1 MSKVY
6 SEKLEKVQSL
16 ANGLKRNFYIVKSL
30 GITDEQIQNL
40 VKLAEETAVMSN
52 ELDVLREVVKQKASA
67 ANAKLMKLT
76 QQLQLAKQVIK
87 TNFEQLSW
95 VNFGIADKRQFYYAL
110 LF

>member
-6 SEKLEKVQSL
+6 SEKVEKVQSL
-16 ANGLKRNFYIVKSL
+16 ANGLKRNFDKIKSL
-30 GITDEQIQNL
+30 GITDELIQNL

-52 ELDVLREVVKQKASA
+52 ELDDLREVVKQKASA
-67 ANAKLMKLT
+67 ANAKLIELT

-95 VNFGIADKRQFYYAL
+95 VNFGIADKR
-110 LF
+110 

>member
-16 ANGLKRNFYIVKSL
+16 ANGLKRNFYKVKSL
-30 GITDEQIQNL
+30 GITNEQIQNL
-40 VKLAEETAVMSN
+40 MKLAEETAVMSN

-95 VNFGIADKRQFYYAL
+95 VNFGIADKR
-110 LF
+110 

>member
-16 ANGLKRNFYIVKSL
+16 ANGLKRNFYKVKSL
-30 GITDEQIQNL
+30 GITDELIQNL

-67 ANAKLMKLT
+67 ANAILIELT

-87 TNFEQLSW
+87 TNFEQLS
-95 VNFGIADKRQFYYAL
+95 
-110 LF
+110 

>member
-6 SEKLEKVQSL
+6 SEKVEKVQSL
-16 ANGLKRNFYIVKSL
+16 ANGLKRNFYKVKSL
-30 GITDEQIQNL
+30 GITDELIQNL

-67 ANAKLMKLT
+67 ANAKLIELT

-87 TNFEQLSW
+87 TNFEQLS
-95 VNFGIADKRQFYYAL
+95 
-110 LF
+110 

>member
-16 ANGLKRNFYIVKSL
+16 ANGLKRNFYKVKSL
-30 GITDEQIQNL
+30 GITNEQIQNL
-40 VKLAEETAVMSN
+40 MKLAEETAVMSN

-67 ANAKLMKLT
+67 ANAILIELT

-95 VNFGIADKRQFYYAL
+95 VNFGIADKR
-110 LF
+110 

>member
-16 ANGLKRNFYIVKSL
+16 ANGLKRNFYKVKSL

-67 ANAKLMKLT
+67 ANTKLIELT

-95 VNFGIADKRQFYYAL
+95 VNFCIADKRQFYYAL
-110 LF
+110 LL

>member
-6 SEKLEKVQSL
+6 CEKVEKVQSL
-16 ANGLKRNFYIVKSL
+16 ANGLKRNFYKVKSL
-30 GITDEQIQNL
+30 GITNEQIQNL
-40 VKLAEETAVMSN
+40 MKLAEETAVMSN

-87 TNFEQLSW
+87 TNFEQLSL
-95 VNFGIADKRQFYYAL
+95 VNFGIADKR
-110 LF
+110 

>member
-6 SEKLEKVQSL
+6 SEKVEKAQSL
-16 ANGLKRNFYIVKSL
+16 ANGLKRNFDKVKSL
-30 GITDEQIQNL
+30 GITEELIQNL

-52 ELDVLREVVKQKASA
+52 ELDDLREVVKQKVSA
-67 ANAKLMKLT
+67 ANAKLMELT

-95 VNFGIADKRQFYYAL
+95 VNFGIADKR
-110 LF
+110 

>member
-30 GITDEQIQNL
+30 GITNEQIQNL
-40 VKLAEETAVMSN
+40 MKLAEETAVMSN

-95 VNFGIADKRQFYYAL
+95 GNFGIADKR
-110 LF
+110 

>member
-1 MSKVY
+1 MVKLYKYMSKVY
-6 SEKLEKVQSL
+6 CEKVVKAQSL
-16 ANGLKRNFYIVKSL
+16 ANGLKRNYDIVKSL
-30 GITDEQIQNL
+30 GITNEQIQNL
-40 VKLAEETAVMSN
+40 MKLAEETAVMSN

-95 VNFGIADKRQFYYAL
+95 ANFGIADKR
-110 LF
+110 